1 VRRET
6 WRTVRF
12 SSDPKIMNTKKT
24 RLPAWA
30 ALASAVT
37 LLAGCNLDSLRG
49 AQSAVPIKFST
60 EYQAVFLD
68 NGQVYFGK
76 LENPESTYPLLRN
89 VFYVQNQVNQETKQT
104 VSLLVKRG
112 KEWHEPD
119 VMYLNQ
125 RHVVMVEPV
134 APNSKVGQLIKQAST
149 QPGS

>member
-1 VRRET
+1 M
-6 WRTVRF
+6 
-12 SSDPKIMNTKKT
+12 IMNIRKPGW
-24 RLPAWA
+24 LAWA

-49 AQSAVPIKFST
+49 AQPAAPIKFAT

-68 NGQVYFGK
+68 SGQVYFGK

-119 VMYLNQ
+119 VMYINQ

-134 APNSKVGQLIKQAST
+134 TPDSKVGQLIKQAST
-149 QPGS
+149 QSGS

>member
-1 VRRET
+1 
-6 WRTVRF
+6 
-12 SSDPKIMNTKKT
+12 MNTKKS
-24 RLPAWA
+24 RLLTWA
-30 ALASAVT
+30 ALASGVT
-37 LLAGCNLDSLRG
+37 LLAGCNLDSLRSG
-49 AQSAVPIKFST
+49 QQQAAPIKFST

-76 LENPESTYPLLRN
+76 LENPEGTYPLLRN

-134 APNSKVGQLIKQAST
+134 TPNSRLGQLIKQANT

>member
-1 VRRET
+1 
-6 WRTVRF
+6 
-12 SSDPKIMNTKKT
+12 MNTKKPG
-24 RLPAWA
+24 LLVWA
-30 ALASAVT
+30 AVASGMT
-37 LLAGCNLDSLRG
+37 LLAGCNLDDFRNGQPQASP
-49 AQSAVPIKFST
+49 VKFAT

-89 VFYVQNQVNQETKQT
+89 VFYVQSQVNQETKQT

-134 APNSKVGQLIKQAST
+134 TLNSRLGQLIKEANT

>member
-1 VRRET
+1 
-6 WRTVRF
+6 
-12 SSDPKIMNTKKT
+12 MNSKNP
-24 RLPAWA
+24 RWLAWA
-30 ALASAVT
+30 AVAGSVT
-37 LLAGCNLDSLRG
+37 LLAGCNLDALRSG
-49 AQSAVPIKFST
+49 QPNVDPIKFST

-134 APNSKVGQLIKQAST
+134 TPNSRLGQLIKQANT